1 MKNKC
6 SNCGQIF
13 NGQQL
18 EIRDDGN
25 YEEYWGSKVW
35 MPSIVS
41 ICPYC
46 KSEDID
52 EYDENEEENE

>member
-1 MKNKC
+1 MLYKCYKCKEIFDENKV
-6 SNCGQIF
+6 
-13 NGQQL
+13 
-18 EIRDDGN
+18 ETRDDGN